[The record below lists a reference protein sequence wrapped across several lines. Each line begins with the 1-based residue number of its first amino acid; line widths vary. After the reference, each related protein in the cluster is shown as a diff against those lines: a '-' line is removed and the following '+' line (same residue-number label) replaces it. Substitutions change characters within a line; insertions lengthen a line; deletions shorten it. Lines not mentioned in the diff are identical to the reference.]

1 MHRLRP
7 TKNMQIETNVSHQK
21 VAIMKAY
28 PSFQL
33 RSRNEWIM
41 SRPERSAARLAPSL
55 GPTTIGVS
63 HFLPMLAILLA
74 GIALTALACVPME
87 VAVWKAKERCYFF
100 A

>member
-1 MHRLRP
+1 
-7 TKNMQIETNVSHQK
+7 MQIETNVSHQK

-28 PSFQL
+28 YLSFQL

-55 GPTTIGVS
+55 GPTTIGMS

-74 GIALTALACVPME
+74 GIALTALACLPME
-87 VAVWKAKERCYFF
+87 VAVAKAKERCYFF
-100 A
+100 GLS